1 MLKGIKQAEITKH
14 LEGDLFCLSHFSD
27 IPLDKDY

>member
-1 MLKGIKQAEITKH
+1 MLKGIQQAEITKH
-14 LEGDLFCLSHFSD
+14 LDGDLFCLSHFND